1 MTDAVL
7 TKKQGL
13 TLLMELRTN
22 PGFRRRFAEKPA
34 AALLE
39 IGVPAETIVNLS
51 ARCLAPSKVED
62 LASADDLKVTH
73 DALQSDAD
81 TESLSML
88 IPNAALKRSS

>member
-13 TLLMELRTN
+13 ALLQELRTN

-39 IGVPAETIVNLS
+39 LGVPHETIVNLN
-51 ARCLAPSKVED
+51 ARCLGSRSAED
-62 LASADDLKVTH
+62 FGDIEKAHA
-73 DALQSDAD
+73 ALQSDAD
-81 TESLSML
+81 TESLSMV
-88 IPNAALKRSS
+88 IPHANIAGQAK

>member
-13 TLLMELRTN
+13 ALLQELRTN

-39 IGVPAETIVNLS
+39 VGVPHETIVNLN
-51 ARCLAPSKVED
+51 AKCLSSR
-62 LASADDLKVTH
+62 SADDFGDMDKAH
-73 DALQSDAD
+73 AALQSDAD
-81 TESLSML
+81 TESLSMAVPHAK
-88 IPNAALKRSS
+88 IAGQAG

>member
-13 TLLMELRTN
+13 MLLTELKTN
-22 PGFRRRFAEKPA
+22 PAFRRRFAEKPA

-39 IGVPAETIVNLS
+39 VGVPAETVVNLN
-51 ARCLAPSKVED
+51 AHCLSQRNIAD
-62 LASADDLKVTH
+62 LSDAEIDKTQI
-73 DALQSDAD
+73 ALQSDAD

-88 IPNAALKRSS
+88 IPNPAFKR